1 MSEGSNEDI
10 VEDLED
16 IEYQKPVY
24 EPMGIKQILTEM
36 KDISELI
43 VDLAYSAVLF
53 NNEELAEEVHEL
65 EEEMDKLKYQITMMA
80 MLAARDKEDA
90 EQLVGILQLASAAE
104 SISNAADAI
113 VEIILRKLDIHPIIT
128 SALADADEKIFRIRV
143 AADSLVDQKTLGDLR
158 LHSTLGTRV
167 IAIKRG
173 RKEKGKWVYGPNART
188 KINAEDLLIV
198 RGPEDG
204 YERLK
209 KISQTIPNFE

>member
-1 MSEGSNEDI
+1 MSEGSNEEI
-10 VEDLED
+10 VEELED
-16 IEYQKPVY
+16 IKEPVKY

-36 KDISELI
+36 KDISALI

-53 NNEELAEEVHEL
+53 NNKELAEEVHEL

-104 SISNAADAI
+104 NISNAADQI
-113 VEIILRKLDIHPIIT
+113 VEIILRKLDVHPIIA
-128 SALADADEKIFRIRV
+128 SALADADEQIFRVRV
-143 AADSLVDQKTLGDLR
+143 ELESFVDQRTLGDLR

-173 RKEKGKWVYGPNART
+173 RKWIYGPNANT
-188 KINAEDLLIV
+188 MISAGDLLII
-198 RGPEDG
+198 RGPDDG
-204 YERLK
+204 HDRLL
-209 KISQTIPNFE
+209 KIASKIPVT

>member
-1 MSEGSNEDI
+1 LSEGSNEEI
-10 VEDLED
+10 VEELED
-16 IEYQKPVY
+16 IKEPVKY

-53 NNEELAEEVHEL
+53 NNKELAEEVHEL

-90 EQLVGILQLASAAE
+90 EQLVGILQLATAAE
-104 SISNAADAI
+104 NISNAADQI
-113 VEIILRKLDIHPIIT
+113 VEIILRKLDVHPVIA
-128 SALADADEKIFRIRV
+128 SALADADEQIFRV
-143 AADSLVDQKTLGDLR
+143 KVEPDSLVDQKTLGDLR

-173 RKEKGKWVYGPNART
+173 RKWIYGPNANT
-188 KINAEDLLIV
+188 MILSGDLLII

-204 YERLK
+204 HERLK
-209 KISQTIPNFE
+209 KIVHTLPIK

>member
-1 MSEGSNEDI
+1 MSEGSNEEI
-10 VEDLED
+10 VEELED
-16 IEYQKPVY
+16 IKEPVKY

-53 NNEELAEEVHEL
+53 NNKELAEEVHEL
-65 EEEMDKLKYQITMMA
+65 EEEMDKMKYQITMMA

-104 SISNAADAI
+104 NISNAADQI
-113 VEIILRKLDIHPIIT
+113 VEIILRKLDVHPVIA
-128 SALADADEKIFRIRV
+128 SALADADEQIFRVRV
-143 AADSLVDQKTLGDLR
+143 EPDSLVDQKTLGDLR

-173 RKEKGKWVYGPNART
+173 KKWIYGPNAKT
-188 KINAEDLLIV
+188 KILSGDLLII

-204 YERLK
+204 HERLQ
-209 KISQTIPNFE
+209 KIVNTLPIK

>member
-1 MSEGSNEDI
+1 LSEGSNEEI
-10 VEDLED
+10 VEELED
-16 IEYQKPVY
+16 IKEPVKY

-53 NNEELAEEVHEL
+53 NNKELAEEVHEL

-90 EQLVGILQLASAAE
+90 EQLVGILQLATAAE
-104 SISNAADAI
+104 NISNAADQI
-113 VEIILRKLDIHPIIT
+113 VEIILRKIDVHPIIA
-128 SALADADEKIFRIRV
+128 SALADADEKIFRIKVESR
-143 AADSLVDQKTLGDLR
+143 SLVDQKTLGELR
-158 LHSTLGTRV
+158 LHSAIGMRV

-173 RKEKGKWVYGPNART
+173 KKWIYGPNAKT
-188 KINAEDLLIV
+188 KIISEDLLIT

-209 KISQTIPNFE
+209 KIAHANPNYNGPVI

>member
-1 MSEGSNEDI
+1 LSEGSNEEI
-10 VEDLED
+10 VEELED
-16 IEYQKPVY
+16 IKEPVKY

-53 NNEELAEEVHEL
+53 NNKELAEEVHEL

-90 EQLVGILQLASAAE
+90 EQLVGILQLATAAE
-104 SISNAADAI
+104 NISNAADQI
-113 VEIILRKLDIHPIIT
+113 VEIILRKLDIHPVIA
-128 SALADADEKIFRIRV
+128 SALADADEQIFRVRV
-143 AADSLVDQKTLGDLR
+143 EPDSLVDQKTLGDLR

-173 RKEKGKWVYGPNART
+173 RKWIYGPNANT
-188 KINAEDLLIV
+188 KILSGDLLII

-204 YERLK
+204 HERLQ
-209 KISQTIPNFE
+209 KIAHTLPIK

>member
-1 MSEGSNEDI
+1 LSEGSNEEI
-10 VEDLED
+10 VEELED
-16 IEYQKPVY
+16 IKEPVKY

-53 NNEELAEEVHEL
+53 NNKELAEEVHEL

-104 SISNAADAI
+104 NISNAADQI
-113 VEIILRKLDIHPIIT
+113 VEIILRKLDVHPVIA
-128 SALADADEKIFRIRV
+128 SALADADEQIFRVRV
-143 AADSLVDQKTLGDLR
+143 EPDSLVDQKTLGDLR

-173 RKEKGKWVYGPNART
+173 RKWIYGPNAKT
-188 KINAEDLLIV
+188 KILAGDLLII

-204 YERLK
+204 HERLQ
-209 KISQTIPNFE
+209 KIVHTLPIK

>member
-1 MSEGSNEDI
+1 LSEDSNEEI
-10 VEDLED
+10 VKDLED
-16 IEYQKPVY
+16 IEYQKPEY

-53 NNEELAEEVHEL
+53 NNKELAEEVHEL

-104 SISNAADAI
+104 SIYNAADAI
-113 VEIILRKLDIHPIIT
+113 VEIILRKLDVHPIIA
-128 SALADADEKIFRIRV
+128 SALADADEQIFRVRV
-143 AADSLVDQKTLGDLR
+143 EPNSLVDQKTLGDIR

-173 RKEKGKWVYGPNART
+173 RKWIYGPNAKT
-188 KINAEDLLIV
+188 MILSGDLLII

-209 KISQTIPNFE
+209 KISHTNPNYNGPKI

>member
-1 MSEGSNEDI
+1 LSEGSNEEI
-10 VEDLED
+10 VEELED
-16 IEYQKPVY
+16 IKEPVKY

-53 NNEELAEEVHEL
+53 NNKELAEEVHEL

-90 EQLVGILQLASAAE
+90 EQLVGILQLATAAE
-104 SISNAADAI
+104 NISNAADQI
-113 VEIILRKLDIHPIIT
+113 VEIILRKLDVHPVIA
-128 SALADADEKIFRIRV
+128 SALADADEQIFRVRV
-143 AADSLVDQKTLGDLR
+143 EPDSLVDQKTLGDLR

-173 RKEKGKWVYGPNART
+173 RKWIYGPNANT
-188 KINAEDLLIV
+188 IILSGDLLII

-204 YERLK
+204 HERLK
-209 KISQTIPNFE
+209 KIVHTLPMK

>member
-1 MSEGSNEDI
+1 MSEGNNEEI
-10 VEDLED
+10 VEELED
-16 IEYQKPVY
+16 IKEPVKY

-53 NNEELAEEVHEL
+53 NNKELAEEVHEL

-90 EQLVGILQLASAAE
+90 EQLVGILQLATAAE
-104 SISNAADAI
+104 NISNAADQI
-113 VEIILRKLDIHPIIT
+113 VEIILRKLDVHPIIA
-128 SALADADEKIFRIRV
+128 SALADADEQIFRVRV
-143 AADSLVDQKTLGDLR
+143 EPDSLVDKKTLGDLR

-173 RKEKGKWVYGPNART
+173 RKWIYGPNANT
-188 KINAEDLLIV
+188 MILSGDLLII

-204 YERLK
+204 HERLK
-209 KISQTIPNFE
+209 KIAHTLPVQ

>member
-1 MSEGSNEDI
+1 MSEGSNEEI
-10 VEDLED
+10 VEELED
-16 IEYQKPVY
+16 IKEPVKY

-53 NNEELAEEVHEL
+53 NNKELAEEVHEL

-90 EQLVGILQLASAAE
+90 EQLVGILQLATAAE
-104 SISNAADAI
+104 NISNAADQI
-113 VEIILRKLDIHPIIT
+113 VEIILRKLDVHPVIA
-128 SALADADEKIFRIRV
+128 SALADADEQIFRV
-143 AADSLVDQKTLGDLR
+143 KVEPDSLVDQKTLGDLR

-173 RKEKGKWVYGPNART
+173 RKWIYGPNANT
-188 KINAEDLLIV
+188 MILSGDLLII

-204 YERLK
+204 HERLK
-209 KISQTIPNFE
+209 KIVHTLPIK

>member
-1 MSEGSNEDI
+1 MSEGSDEEI
-10 VEDLED
+10 VEELED
-16 IEYQKPVY
+16 IKEPVKY

-53 NNEELAEEVHEL
+53 NNKELAEEVHEL

-90 EQLVGILQLASAAE
+90 EQLVGILQLATAAE
-104 SISNAADAI
+104 NISNAADQI
-113 VEIILRKLDIHPIIT
+113 VEIILRKLDVHPIIA
-128 SALADADEKIFRIRV
+128 SALADADEQIFRVRV
-143 AADSLVDQKTLGDLR
+143 EPDSLVDQKTLGDLR

-173 RKEKGKWVYGPNART
+173 RKWIYGPNANT
-188 KINAEDLLIV
+188 MILSGDLLII

-204 YERLK
+204 HERLK
-209 KISQTIPNFE
+209 KIVHTLPIK

>member
-1 MSEGSNEDI
+1 LSEGSNEDI

-16 IEYQKPVY
+16 IQEPVKY

-53 NNEELAEEVHEL
+53 NNKELAEEVHEL

-90 EQLVGILQLASAAE
+90 EQLVGILQLATAAE
-104 SISNAADAI
+104 NISNAADQI
-113 VEIILRKLDIHPIIT
+113 VEIILRGLDVHPIIA
-128 SALADADEKIFRIRV
+128 SALADADEQIFRIRV
-143 AADSLVDQKTLGDLR
+143 EPDSLVDKKTLGDLR

-173 RKEKGKWVYGPNART
+173 RKWIYGPNANT
-188 KINAEDLLIV
+188 MVLSGDLLII

-204 YERLK
+204 QERLQ
-209 KISQTIPNFE
+209 KIVQTLPI

>member
-1 MSEGSNEDI
+1 LYEGSSDEEI
-10 VEDLED
+10 EDLEEN
-16 IEYQKPVY
+16 IEPVKFQ
-24 EPMGIKQILTEM
+24 PMGIKQILTEM

-43 VDLAYSAVLF
+43 VDLAYSALLF
-53 NNEELAEEVHEL
+53 NNKDLAEEVHEL

-104 SISNAADAI
+104 NISNAADQI
-113 VEIILRKLDIHPIIT
+113 VEIILRKLDVHPIIAD
-128 SALADADEKIFRIRV
+128 ALADADEQIFRV
-143 AADSLVDQKTLGDLR
+143 KVEPNSLVDQKTIGDLR

-173 RKEKGKWVYGPNART
+173 KKWIYGPNANT
-188 KINAEDLLIV
+188 MLLAGDLLIV

-204 YERLK
+204 NERLK
-209 KISQTIPNFE
+209 KIVHTIPAQSTTPP

>member
-1 MSEGSNEDI
+1 MSEGSNEEI
-10 VEDLED
+10 IEELED
-16 IEYQKPVY
+16 IKEPVKY

-53 NNEELAEEVHEL
+53 NNKELAEEVHEL

-90 EQLVGILQLASAAE
+90 EQLVGILQLATAAE
-104 SISNAADAI
+104 NISNAADQI
-113 VEIILRKLDIHPIIT
+113 VEIILRKLDVHPVIA
-128 SALADADEKIFRIRV
+128 SALADADEQIFRVRV
-143 AADSLVDQKTLGDLR
+143 EPDSLVDQKTLGDLR

-173 RKEKGKWVYGPNART
+173 RKWIYGPNANT
-188 KINAEDLLIV
+188 IILSGDLLII

-204 YERLK
+204 HERLK
-209 KISQTIPNFE
+209 KIVHTLPMK